1 MNASIIVEKL
11 NGHDKEGKIG
21 KIFKKVGDSISI
33 GDVMFTIESGKGALS
48 VKSSWE
54 GTILELSISEGDIV
68 AKGQVV
74 GNVDVKQTGT
84 QNAKKGYS
92 FGLAKPQ
99 DKTLEI
105 DVLIIGGGPGGY
117 VAAIKGAQEGLRV
130 ALVEEDRLGGTC
142 LNYGCIPTKAM
153 ASSVSILENIKSSM
167 THGISVGAIN
177 LDFGQLMARKED
189 VVNQLVGG
197 IEHLMEAHAIEYIN
211 GTAFVDEMGNI
222 SVHTKRT
229 RYQFKYRD
237 LILAL
242 GSKPSSLP
250 IPGSDLPDILT
261 SEELLNLKEIPKS
274 LTIIGGGV
282 IGMEFAFIYRA
293 LGSEV
298 NVVEFLPQILNIL
311 DEDVAEVIR
320 NSAQEKGIKVFENAK
335 AMAIKNTLDGS
346 KLLEVEI
353 NGEMTSICSQ
363 SIAMAVGRKANLKSL
378 ALDKLGIELNER
390 GNGIA
395 VDGFMRT
402 NIDRVYAI
410 GDVTNI
416 IQLAHVASHQGM
428 VAIDHI
434 LGKDHEMDYRFV
446 PSAIFTSPE
455 IGNIGMTEKEAKKQ
469 NLDILTG
476 SFPFMANGK
485 ALTMG
490 EPDGFV
496 KIIADANSRIIIG
509 GAIVGIHATDL
520 MSVLTNLIVSK
531 TSIDDASNVIYA
543 HPTTSESIHEAIL
556 MLDNRGIHFA

>member
-1 MNASIIVEKL
+1 MNASIVIEKL

-21 KIFKKVGDSISI
+21 KVFNKVGDLISI

-68 AKGQVV
+68 SKSQVV
-74 GNVDVKQTGT
+74 GTVDVKQTGIS
-84 QNAKKGYS
+84 NAKKGYS

-99 DKTLEI
+99 DKSLEI
-105 DVLIIGGGPGGY
+105 DILIIGGGPGGY
-117 VAAIKGAQEGLRV
+117 VAAIRGAQEGLRV

-153 ASSVSILENIKSSM
+153 ASSVSILENIKTSM
-167 THGISVGAIN
+167 SHGISVGPIN
-177 LDFGQLMARKED
+177 LDFGKLMARKDD

-211 GTAFVDEMGNI
+211 GTAFIDEQGKI
-222 SVHTKRT
+222 SVHTKST
-229 RYQFKYRD
+229 HYQFKYKD

-250 IPGSDLPDILT
+250 IPGSDLQDILT
-261 SEELLNLKEIPKS
+261 SEELLNMKEIPKS

-311 DEDVAEVIR
+311 DEDVADVIR
-320 NSAQEKGIKVFENAK
+320 SSAQEKGIKVFENAK

-363 SIAMAVGRKANLKSL
+363 SIAMAVGRKANLKSI
-378 ALDKLGIELNER
+378 ALEKLGIELNER

-402 NIDRVYAI
+402 NIDHVYAI
-410 GDVTNI
+410 GDVTNM

-434 LGKDHEMDYRFV
+434 LGRGHEMDYRFV

-455 IGNIGMTEKEAKKQ
+455 IGNVGMTEKEAKKL
-469 NLDILTG
+469 NMDIING
-476 SFPFMANGK
+476 IFPFMANGK

-496 KIIADANSRIIIG
+496 KIIADANTRIIIG

-531 TSIDDASNVIYA
+531 TSIDDASKVIYA
-543 HPTTSESIHEAIL
+543 HPTTSESLHEAIL

>member
-1 MNASIIVEKL
+1 MNASIVIEKL

-21 KIFKKVGDSISI
+21 KILKKVGENISI
-33 GDVMFTIESGKGALS
+33 GDIMFTIESGKGALS
-48 VKSSWE
+48 VKSSWD
-54 GTILELSISEGDIV
+54 GTILELGIGEGDMV

-74 GNVDVKQTGT
+74 GSVNVEKTGSST
-84 QNAKKGYS
+84 VKKGYS

-99 DKTLEI
+99 DKTLDV

-117 VAAIKGAQEGLRV
+117 VAAIRGAQEGLRV

-153 ASSVSILENIKSSM
+153 ASSVSVLESIKTSM
-167 THGISVGAIN
+167 THGISVGAIDLN
-177 LDFGQLMARKED
+177 FGQLMARKED

-197 IEHLMEAHAIEYIN
+197 IEHLMGAHAIDYIH
-211 GTAFVDEMGNI
+211 GAAFVDEQGKI
-222 SVHTKRT
+222 AVHTKQT
-229 RYQFKYRD
+229 HYQFKYKD

-261 SEELLNLKEIPKS
+261 SEELLNMKEIPKS

-320 NSAQEKGIKVFENAK
+320 SSAQEKGIKVFENAK
-335 AMAIKNTLDGS
+335 AMGIKNTLDGS

-353 NGEMTSICSQ
+353 DGEITSICSQ
-363 SIAMAVGRKANLKSL
+363 SIAMAVGRKANLKSM
-378 ALDKLGIELNER
+378 ALDQLGINLNER

-395 VDGFMRT
+395 VDEFMRT
-402 NIDRVYAI
+402 NIDHVYAI
-410 GDVTNI
+410 GDVTNK

-434 LGKDHEMDYRFV
+434 LGKGHEMDYRFV

-455 IGNIGMTEKEAKKQ
+455 IGNVGMTEKEAKKL
-469 NLDILTG
+469 NMEIITG

-496 KIIADANSRIIIG
+496 KIIAEAGSRIIIG
-509 GAIVGIHATDL
+509 CAIVGIHATDL
-520 MSVLTNLIVSK
+520 MSVLTNLIVSQ
-531 TSIDDASNVIYA
+531 TSIDDAAKVIYA